1 VERPPEPGDRRR
13 AGSHGPTL
21 ERPPGERYRAP
32 DQAGATPRRSTP
44 LAIGLGVLAG
54 LAGSAAI
61 VVLGGVFSLSAGLLV
76 VAAAI
81 GWGIGRIVRGTASAT
96 TEARRRS
103 VIAAALAVD
112 SVILGQVGLWLYSLV
127 QGGALGPLDYLSQA
141 RGPLVIAEVALAAV
155 LAWAFAR

>member
-1 VERPPEPGDRRR
+1 M
-13 AGSHGPTL
+13 
-21 ERPPGERYRAP
+21 
-32 DQAGATPRRSTP
+32 
-44 LAIGLGVLAG
+44 LAG

-96 TEARRRS
+96 TEATRRS
-103 VIAAALAVD
+103 AIAAALAVD